1 MYHPAAD
8 QIGFAAGGAERLSI
22 SSTGVDVWRF
32 SDELEAPA
40 GTNAIP
46 AYSFVNDTNT
56 GMYHLGT
63 DQLGFATG
71 GANRM
76 SMTGSGNIGIGTT
89 APSAQLHTTG
99 TVRFQNFGAGTLQTD
114 ASGNLSVSSDERLKN
129 IQGSFDRGLADLM
142 NIKPIEYKWK
152 DKTGYD
158 TENSYYGFS
167 AQNIQLSIPEAV
179 GEDKRGYLTLSDRP
193 ILATAINAIKEQQAQ
208 IEATDLKIKANILK
222 TDSNIETLTQL
233 QTSVDEN
240 LALVN
245 QSLITI
251 GTEQETINTQLAKN
265 TEDIVGN
272 TETLATISENI
283 NSLTDLTT
291 TLVDTVD
298 NHETRIAVLES
309 LIGEST
315 NSNNQDVDNQ
325 DSNPQTPN
333 LTNLSEELQT
343 FSDNLAVI
351 QEEDTDEEG
360 NTISKQIFSL
370 SGDLIVERLKA
381 RKIKAEEIEVAGIT
395 VKKRTEVV
403 TDKESGNKEKKEA
416 SSAGSVTVAA
426 GKTRVIV
433 ETRALKDDSRVL
445 ITPTD
450 DMNGADYYI
459 EKDADNN
466 IFTVITSKVLEH
478 KVGFDWF
485 ILNTKD

>member
-1 MYHPAAD
+1 MYRPAAD
-8 QIGFAAGGAERLSI
+8 QIGFA
-22 SSTGVDVWRF
+22 
-32 SDELEAPA
+32 
-40 GTNAIP
+40 
-46 AYSFVNDTNT
+46 
-56 GMYHLGT
+56 
-63 DQLGFATG
+63 TG
-71 GANRM
+71 GTNRM

-272 TETLATISENI
+272 TETLATLSENI

-381 RKIKAEEIEVAGIT
+381 RKIKAEEIEVAGIRIKT
-395 VKKRTEVV
+395 KQVNSSDSSIVGEGNICPQENYY
-403 TDKESGNKEKKEA
+403 DKEIKKCLVVDESEDNRNEGDTKISDGQSVRIYTKAVEENSHIFITTKGKDSLDVNLTVTEKIPGEYFVVKSNKLTEEQA
-416 SSAGSVTVAA
+416 IS
-426 GKTRVIV
+426 
-433 ETRALKDDSRVL
+433 
-445 ITPTD
+445 
-450 DMNGADYYI
+450 
-459 EKDADNN
+459 
-466 IFTVITSKVLEH
+466 
-478 KVGFDWF
+478 FDWM
-485 ILNTKD
+485 IIKTK